1 MAVRGEVSREVLGRA
16 ERSAG
21 YFEKLSDRREPE
33 LITTRCSQDAE
44 CRVKWVISLG
54 PLLD

>member
-1 MAVRGEVSREVLGRA
+1 MNQQREDINTIADAAAGMAVRGEVSWEVLGCT

-33 LITTRCSQDAE
+33 LVIARCI
-44 CRVKWVISLG
+44 V
-54 PLLD
+54 